1 MTRKARKSRKNKS
14 QRRRYKIKGGAFL
27 AAGLAKK
34 VGSKLGSVAQRI
46 PGLRSLPPPE
56 KQYSIE
62 KKGTDLNDVWQV
74 LKFSLGAIIMSPLY
88 IGTVLANLPLNT
100 IHNLSGKRI
109 SERHSD
115 AVGIQLYKYMFEG
128 YKLDPNKMTLDVKL
142 KDKDRFFVKPGVTIK
157 KSTIAK
163 CDNCQSGGGVNR
175 GGVQRGGY
183 MNTFKTFDEIMGFK
197 PFNGIKGALGEM
209 RIEKYKEEITKNVA
223 YQRKQVLHKLREL
236 EFEVD
241 SIKED
246 FNDRKPIV
254 KKNIS
259 NLRTE
264 ILFKCIVVCQ
274 TLIDIDN
281 YKCKELEGEKRVTV
295 NKDMVVVSNPYRR
308 KDKDSSHFKMEVCF
322 LHDNCKSECPN
333 CTLFDNMISV
343 YHSYARILLNILRGK
358 NNNLYVIIDLLF
370 TILKNSLGKKKPE
383 IVLDK
388 VESMKYEGT
397 PEQIEEIIKNLSAPV
412 KEPDPEKA
420 EAETKTKTESK
431 DEEPIRDPIVMFKQ
445 LICEYGIYDEI
456 KRVFEERVKQ
466 VETDDYQKK
475 LLLERLNSIT

>member
-34 VGSKLGSVAQRI
+34 VGSKMGSVAQRI

-62 KKGTDLNDVWQV
+62 KRGTDLNDVWQV

-100 IHNLSGKRI
+100 IHNLSGKKI

-128 YKLDPNKMTLDVKL
+128 YKLDPKKMTLDVKL
-142 KDKDRFFVKPGVTIK
+142 KDQAKFFVNPGVTIK

-163 CDNCQSGGGVNR
+163 CDNCQSG

-197 PFNGIKGALGEM
+197 PFNGIKGLVEEM
-209 RIEKYKEEITKNVA
+209 TIEKYKEEITKNVA

-246 FNDRKPIV
+246 FDTRKPIL
-254 KKNIS
+254 KKNIE

-274 TLIDIDN
+274 TLID
-281 YKCKELEGEKRVTV
+281 KCEEFKGKKQVTV

-333 CTLFDNMISV
+333 CALFDNMISV

-370 TILKNSLGKKKPE
+370 AILKSALGKKKPA
-383 IVLDK
+383 IDLDNF
-388 VESMKYEGT
+388 ETMKYEGK
-397 PEQIEEIIKNLSAPV
+397 PEQIEEILKNLKAPV
-412 KEPDPEKA
+412 KDTTKEPDPEKT
-420 EAETKTKTESK
+420 ETK

-456 KRVFEERVKQ
+456 KMVFQKRVDQVKPD
-466 VETDDYQKK
+466 EHQKN

>member
-27 AAGLAKK
+27 ATGLAKK
-34 VGSKLGSVAQRI
+34 TGSVLGAVAQRI

-62 KKGTDLNDVWQV
+62 KRGTDLNDVWQV

-100 IHNLSGKRI
+100 IHNLSGKKI

-142 KDKDRFFVKPGVTIK
+142 KDEKRFFVKPGVTIK

-209 RIEKYKEEITKNVA
+209 RIERYKEEITKNVA

-236 EFEVD
+236 EYEVD

-246 FNDRKPIV
+246 FDTRKPIV

-274 TLIDIDN
+274 TLID
-281 YKCKELEGEKRVTV
+281 KCEEFKGKKQVTV

-333 CTLFDNMISV
+333 CALFDNMISV

-370 TILKNSLGKKKPE
+370 TILKNSLGKKKPA
-383 IVLDK
+383 IDLDDFK
-388 VESMKYEGT
+388 TMKYEGT
-397 PEQIEEIIKNLSAPV
+397 PKQIEEILKDLKAPV

-456 KRVFEERVKQ
+456 KRVFQKRVDQ
-466 VETDDYQKK
+466 VKSDEHQKN
-475 LLLERLNSIT
+475 LLLERLKSIT

>member
-34 VGSKLGSVAQRI
+34 VGSKMGSVAQRI

-62 KKGTDLNDVWQV
+62 KRGTDLNDVWQV

-142 KDKDRFFVKPGVTIK
+142 KDKERFFVKPGVTIK

-163 CDNCQSGGGVNR
+163 CDNCQSG

-209 RIEKYKEEITKNVA
+209 RIERYKEEITKNVA

-236 EFEVD
+236 EYEVD

-246 FNDRKPIV
+246 FDTRKPIL
-254 KKNIS
+254 KKNIE

-274 TLIDIDN
+274 TLIDNDN
-281 YKCKELEGEKRVTV
+281 YKCEEFKGKKQVTV

-333 CTLFDNMISV
+333 CALFDNMISV

-370 TILKNSLGKKKPE
+370 AILKSALGKKKPD
-383 IVLDK
+383 IDLNRI
-388 VESMKYEGT
+388 ESMKYEGT
-397 PEQIEEIIKNLSAPV
+397 PEQIEEILKNLSAPV
-412 KEPDPEKA
+412 KDTTKEPEKT
-420 EAETKTKTESK
+420 ETKAETKTESK
-431 DEEPIRDPIVMFKQ
+431 DEEPIRDPILMFKQ

-456 KRVFEERVKQ
+456 KRVFQKRVDQ
-466 VETDDYQKK
+466 VKSDKHQKD
-475 LLLERLNSIT
+475 LLLERLKSIT

>member
-34 VGSKLGSVAQRI
+34 TGSALGAVAQRI

-62 KKGTDLNDVWQV
+62 KRGTDLNDVWQV

-100 IHNLSGKRI
+100 IHNLSGKKI

-142 KDKDRFFVKPGVTIK
+142 KDQDRFFVNPGVTIK

-209 RIEKYKEEITKNVA
+209 RIERYKEEITKNVA
-223 YQRKQVLHKLREL
+223 YQRKQVLHKLRVL
-236 EFEVD
+236 EYEVD

-246 FNDRKPIV
+246 FDTRKPIL
-254 KKNIS
+254 KKNIE

-274 TLIDIDN
+274 TLID
-281 YKCKELEGEKRVTV
+281 KCEEFKGKKQVTV

-333 CTLFDNMISV
+333 CALFDNMISV

-370 TILKNSLGKKKPE
+370 TILKNSLGKKKPD
-383 IVLDK
+383 INLDNI
-388 VESMKYEGT
+388 ESMKYEGD
-397 PEQIEEIIKNLSAPV
+397 PKQIEEILKNLSAPV
-412 KEPDPEKA
+412 KD
-420 EAETKTKTESK
+420 ETKA
-431 DEEPIRDPIVMFKQ
+431 EEPIRDPIVMFKQ
-445 LICEYGIYDEI
+445 LICDYGIYDEI
-456 KRVFEERVKQ
+456 KRVFQKRVDQ
-466 VETDDYQKK
+466 VKTDEHQKK